1 MQLTRFSDLGL
12 RVLMDLSALA
22 PDAHM
27 VLLSSL
33 AAREPQALAQAGLD
47 ARSGPLKGVT
57 ETIRKALASA
67 GLGGGAVASPADA
80 DVIDADLSRRDFTV
94 NAMALSLPDPGSV
107 RPKQAISP
115 AAMRGH
121 HSAFCASVP
130 PFLIAEL
137 NIPTLIEKIERNAGA
152 A

>member
-1 MQLTRFSDLGL
+1 
-12 RVLMDLSALA
+12 
-22 PDAHM
+22 M
-27 VLLSSL
+27 VPFNIQPLP
-33 AAREPQALAQAGLD
+33 EG
-47 ARSGPLKGVT
+47 SG
-57 ETIRKALASA
+57 R
-67 GLGGGAVASPADA
+67 AVVCMA
-80 DVIDADLSRRDFTV
+80 
-94 NAMALSLPDPGSV
+94 ALSEPEPGSV

-121 HSAFCASVP
+121 HWAFCASVP